1 MKLVWLVVWSGCFWA
16 TPQSERIHGLE
27 ARGMTS
33 RDGRFG
39 GGVHAMT
46 STAGLQIGAELD
58 ERVIRTGDSGD
69 SGASGGH
76 AGTSVAVSV
85 RLSLPGVLPTDHHV
99 DRFIDGGVEV
109 GGGIAMLVGT
119 ASLTAGAERFAGAW
133 LEIGNLDVS
142 DGYVVF
148 TVGVRALQL
157 TGRLFDDTLYTF
169 GIGWRGRRRVD
180 PAEIRW
186 R

>member
-1 MKLVWLVVWSGCFWA
+1 MKLIWLVAWSGCFWA

-27 ARGMTS
+27 ARGMAS

-58 ERVIRTGDSGD
+58 ERVMRTGSAAGD
-69 SGASGGH
+69 GH

-85 RLSLPGVLPTDHHV
+85 RLSVPGVLPTDHHV
-99 DRFIDGGVEV
+99 DRFIDGGAEV

-119 ASLTAGAERFAGAW
+119 ASLTAGAERFVGGW

-148 TVGVRALQL
+148 TVGVRAMQL
-157 TGRLFDDTLYTF
+157 TGRLLDDTLFTF
-169 GIGWRGRRRVD
+169 GIGWRGRRTVA
-180 PAEIRW
+180 PEEIRW

>member
-1 MKLVWLVVWSGCFWA
+1 MKLVWLVAWSGCIWA

-27 ARGMTS
+27 ARGTTS
-33 RDGRFG
+33 KDGRLG

-58 ERVIRTGDSGD
+58 ERVIRTLDDTS
-69 SGASGGH
+69 GH

-99 DRFIDGGVEV
+99 DRFIDGGAEL
-109 GGGIAMLVGT
+109 GGGIAMLLGT

-148 TVGVRALQL
+148 TVGVRAMEL
-157 TGRLFDDTLYTF
+157 TGRLLDDTLYTF
-169 GIGWRGRRRVD
+169 GIGWRGRRRVS

>member
-1 MKLVWLVVWSGCFWA
+1 
-16 TPQSERIHGLE
+16 ERIHGLE

-58 ERVIRTGDSGD
+58 ERVMRTFED
-69 SGASGGH
+69 ASH
-76 AGTSVAVSV
+76 AGTSVAVSM
-85 RLSLPGVLPTDHHV
+85 RLSVPGVLPTDHHV

-119 ASLTAGAERFAGAW
+119 ASLTAGAERFLGAW

-148 TVGVRALQL
+148 TVGARAIQM
-157 TGRLFDDTLYTF
+157 TGRLSDDTLYTF
-169 GIGWRGRRRVD
+169 GIGWRGRRVVA
-180 PAEIRW
+180 PGEIRW

>member
-16 TPQSERIHGLE
+16 TPRSERIHGLE
-27 ARGMTS
+27 ARGETS
-33 RDGRFG
+33 RDGRLG

-58 ERVIRTGDSGD
+58 ERVMRTGDD
-69 SGASGGH
+69 PGGH

-85 RLSLPGVLPTDHHV
+85 RLSIPGVLPTDHHF
-99 DRFIDGGVEV
+99 DRFIDGGVEG
-109 GGGIAMLVGT
+109 GGGIAMLLGT

-148 TVGVRALQL
+148 TAGVRAVQL
-157 TGRLFDDTLYTF
+157 TGSLFGDTIYTF
-169 GIGWRGRRRVD
+169 GIGWRGRQRVRPED
-180 PAEIRW
+180 IRW